1 MMEKL
6 WRGMFLDEK
15 VNVRKAIRP
24 KAPHIR
30 TSGQPSSF
38 TMAALIDAPQVEQR
52 LVCIA
57 AEGQT
62 PLAAQISSYFS
73 EPGRYF
79 ALFEFIAIDRPY
91 EEVPQRDGYFAQ
103 ILAKRA
109 ANAINNCLVPIQ
121 PSSIVLLGLTEAQQ
135 SYLRVMLPE
144 EKLITVNSEEELLAL
159 PFAAAAGGAA
169 HMQKLRRPCRDWI
182 AAKRARKPLVQFGA
196 DDAPDLPNI
205 QLNGKA
211 SLIVVENR
219 EEVGDVTIINYAAA
233 IDADIVLVEPVERDE
248 THSIARQL
256 HAWAKDRSSGAL
268 GETRRKIT
276 CRIKD
281 LDFAKY
287 RFATFFTAGLPYG
300 LVLKNIIPLTHVL
313 NGPHCGV
320 FITNAINEE
329 FQPVV
334 GSALLFSINEFEED
348 ETDDVGRRLDEND
361 FVITALIGRQA
372 TNRNLSNFG
381 SHLPYDLLHI
391 CSHGGET
398 DGYFVKQPFTDRDGK
413 EHMLE
418 YFEVVSFGPGEEP
431 DMVKV
436 ERKMLFAA
444 LDGVAWADR
453 PLSRYPR
460 YVGDDLMQALRE
472 DKENLKRMPVNVPIA
487 LSCHIQCHQSIH
499 QGAFDTLAA
508 YAHPIVFNNSCSS
521 SNELAASF
529 LAAGARGY
537 LGTLWYVGSKTAK
550 MAAISFYDNALS
562 TTRVLDGVTA
572 MLRSIDNPAYQDI
585 YIYWGLHFTSMPRPA
600 EKTDRT
606 IIAGL
611 IASHDLWTRRL
622 LTTEDEEIRRNC
634 IPIVRFIRSEIERRV
649 PFERLKQLAAFLPES
664 PGKRERRGA

>member
-1 MMEKL
+1 
-6 WRGMFLDEK
+6 
-15 VNVRKAIRP
+15 
-24 KAPHIR
+24 
-30 TSGQPSSF
+30 
-38 TMAALIDAPQVEQR
+38 MATLIDAPQIEQR

-79 ALFEFIAIDRPY
+79 ALFEYIAIDRPY

-109 ANAINNCLVPIQ
+109 ANSINNCLVPIQ

-159 PFAAAAGGAA
+159 PFAAAAGEPLRCKPSQA
-169 HMQKLRRPCRDWI
+169 MQGLI
-182 AAKRARKPLVQFGA
+182 AAKRARKPLAFA
-196 DDAPDLPNI
+196 DDAPDLANI

-211 SLIVVENR
+211 GLIVVENR
-219 EEVGDVTIINYAAA
+219 EEVGDVTIVNYAAA
-233 IDADIVLVEPVERDE
+233 IDADIALVDPVERDE

-268 GETRRKIT
+268 RETRRKIT

-281 LDFAKY
+281 LDFTKY
-287 RFATFFTAGLPYG
+287 KFATFFTAGLPYG
-300 LVLKNIIPLTHVL
+300 LVLKNIIPLTHML
-313 NGPHCGV
+313 NGPYCRV

-329 FQPVV
+329 FRPAV

-381 SHLPYDLLHI
+381 AHLPYDLLHI

-453 PLSRYPR
+453 PLSQYPR
-460 YVGDDLMQALRE
+460 YVGDDLMQALRD
-472 DKENLKRMPVNVPIA
+472 DKETLKRMPVNVPIA

-521 SNELAASF
+521 SHGLAASF

-537 LGTLWYVGSKTAK
+537 LGTLWNVGSKTAK
-550 MAAISFYDNALS
+550 TAAISFYDNALS

-572 MLRSIDNPAYQDI
+572 MLRSINNPAYQDI

-611 IASHDLWTRRL
+611 IASHDLWMRRL

-649 PFERLKQLAAFLPES
+649 PFERLKQLATFLPEA
-664 PGKRERRGA
+664 PENRERRGA